1 MQEED
6 EEEDEDGEEVHAT
19 KKKKAQGKQ
28 KKTLPDTLLL
38 KFKYFRQSKGKK
50 KPKEKR
56 DWEGP
61 EQTSLARAELTV
73 RPHLQPARAA
83 RVAPRRAA
91 PRHAARPAPPRPRP
105 APSRAWT
112 HGRTHSAPTP
122 HQRTHSPMLQ
132 AHSGLHPFKVAILK
146 SLEALGVEEPK
157 VAEIGTIESGQT
169 TIPLRTDTAVNDLLD
184 SLDVLHSSKKLPPFY
199 IILKASPP

>member
-1 MQEED
+1 M
-6 EEEDEDGEEVHAT
+6 HAT

-91 PRHAARPAPPRPRP
+91 PRHAARPAPPRPAP
-105 APSRAWT
+105 APPPPAP
-112 HGRTHSAPTP
+112 GPMAAPTP
-122 HQRTHSPMLQ
+122 H
-132 AHSGLHPFKVAILK
+132 
-146 SLEALGVEEPK
+146 
-157 VAEIGTIESGQT
+157 
-169 TIPLRTDTAVNDLLD
+169 PLRTSAPTHLCCRRTLACTP
-184 SLDVLHSSKKLPPFY
+184 SRWPS
-199 IILKASPP
+199 

>member
-1 MQEED
+1 
-6 EEEDEDGEEVHAT
+6 
-19 KKKKAQGKQ
+19 
-28 KKTLPDTLLL
+28 
-38 KFKYFRQSKGKK
+38 
-50 KPKEKR
+50 
-56 DWEGP
+56 
-61 EQTSLARAELTV
+61 
-73 RPHLQPARAA
+73 
-83 RVAPRRAA
+83 
-91 PRHAARPAPPRPRP
+91 
-105 APSRAWT
+105 
-112 HGRTHSAPTP
+112 
-122 HQRTHSPMLQ
+122 MLQ